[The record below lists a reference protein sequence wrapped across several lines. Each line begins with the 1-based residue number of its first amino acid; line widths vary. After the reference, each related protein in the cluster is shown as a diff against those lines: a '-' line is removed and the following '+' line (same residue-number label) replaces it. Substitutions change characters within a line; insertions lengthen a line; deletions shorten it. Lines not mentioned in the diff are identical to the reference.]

1 MGDKDVPT
9 KKIELRAV
17 YEIDQNEFLGEK
29 VEEKELVQLF
39 LEWLP
44 LPLYDL
50 KIEILSVS
58 DSTHRHDSRVED

>member
-1 MGDKDVPT
+1 MGDEDVPT
-9 KKIELRAV
+9 KKVELRVV

-39 LEWLP
+39 MEWLP
-44 LPLYDL
+44 LHDL

-58 DSTHRHDSRVED
+58 DSTHRHGPQVED

>member
-44 LPLYDL
+44 LYNL

-58 DSTHRHDSRVED
+58 DSTHRQGPQVED